1 MELIGVIAAVAIII
15 IMTQRGFKLYWS
27 ILTGTIVVIVS
38 NRFTLEEIFSITYHS
53 LLSPTM
59 ITLTLIIIS
68 LTAFGNLMKETG
80 SLKIT
85 TLTLSTLVKDYRY
98 QMVILPLLIGLI
110 TFPGGAVFSAPLV
123 EEAGK
128 KLALSRERM
137 VVANTAFRHVQYTIY
152 PLYPGLLLIAEMT
165 SYNLYDY
172 ILFNLP
178 IFIIYFLFTFK
189 YVFRGIKAKGLSG
202 SVPENNNRQSDLL
215 KLLYSLSPLI
225 LIILLV
231 LIFDLYYPV
240 AILIGI
246 LAVFFIY
253 YPADRPFLETA
264 RFRLGHLVRGI
275 NWSMTFSIIA
285 ILLFKDFLEKS
296 AVIENIMAVMLE
308 NNFPMLIPIIFLPF
322 LAAFLMGNYFAAV
335 GICVPLFIP
344 ILPPGEQGFYY
355 MAMVFLASQA
365 GYFGSPVHMCNILTI
380 EHFKASLPPVI
391 KDVNVLGATLILL
404 GITAYLIR
412 QYLL

>member
-27 ILTGTIVVIVS
+27 ILTGIAVVIVS
-38 NRFTLEEIFSITYHS
+38 NRFTLEEIFSITYHA
-53 LLSPTM
+53 LRSPTM
-59 ITLTLIIIS
+59 ITLTLIVIT

-80 SLKIT
+80 SLRIT
-85 TLTLSTLVKDYRY
+85 MFSLSSLVKDPRY

-128 KLALSRERM
+128 KLKLSRERM
-137 VVANTAFRHVQYTIY
+137 VVANTAFRHVQYMIY
-152 PLYPGLLLIAEMT
+152 PLYPGLLLMAEIT
-165 SYNLYDY
+165 PYNLFDY
-172 ILFNLP
+172 IFFNLP
-178 IFIIYFLFTFK
+178 VFIIFFLVTFK
-189 YVFRGIKAKGLSG
+189 FVFRGVKVTGL
-202 SVPENNNRQSDLL
+202 PEDSPEDNNRRSELK

-231 LIFDLYYPV
+231 LIFHLYYPA

-253 YPADRPFLETA
+253 YPVDKPFWETA
-264 RFRLGHLVRGI
+264 RSRFGHLARGI
-275 NWSMTFSIIA
+275 NWSMAFSIIA
-285 ILLFKDFLEKS
+285 ILIFKDFLEHS
-296 AVIENIMAVMLE
+296 AVIDDIMAVMME
-308 NNFPMLIPIIFLPF
+308 NNFPVLIPVIFLPF
-322 LAAFLMGNYFAAV
+322 LTAFLMGNYFAAV
-335 GICVPLFIP
+335 GICVPLFMP

-355 MAMVFLASQA
+355 MALIFLTSQA
-365 GYFGSPVHMCNILTI
+365 GYFGSPIHMCNILTI
-380 EHFKASLPPVI
+380 EHFKASLPLVI
-391 KDVNVLGATLILL
+391 KDVNILGATLVLL
-404 GITAYLIR
+404 SITAFLTR

>member
-27 ILTGTIVVIVS
+27 ILTGTLVVIVS
-38 NRFTLEEIFSITYHS
+38 SRFALEEIFSITYHA
-53 LLSPTM
+53 LLSPTT
-59 ITLTLIIIS
+59 ITLTLIVVS

-80 SLKIT
+80 SLEVT
-85 TLTLSTLVKDYRY
+85 TLSLSTLVKDYRY

-137 VVANTAFRHVQYTIY
+137 VVANTAFRHVQYMIY

-165 SYNLYDY
+165 PYDLYDY

-178 IFIIYFLFTFK
+178 IFLIFFLVTFK
-189 YVFRGIKAKGLSG
+189 YVFRGVKGTG
-202 SVPENNNRQSDLL
+202 SSDNVTRGKTWQDDLK

-225 LIILLV
+225 LIIMLV
-231 LIFDLYYPV
+231 IIFDLYYPV
-240 AILIGI
+240 AILAGI

-253 YPADRPFLETA
+253 YPKDRPFSETA
-264 RFRLGHLVRGI
+264 RLRLGHLFKGI

-285 ILLFKDFLEKS
+285 ILVFKDFLEQS
-296 AVIENIMAVMLE
+296 AVIENVMGVMLQ
-308 NNFPMLIPIIFLPF
+308 NNFPLLIPVMFLPF

-335 GICVPLFIP
+335 GICVPLFLP

-355 MAMVFLASQA
+355 MALVFIASQA

-391 KDVNVLGATLILL
+391 RDVNVIGAALITF
-404 GITAYLIR
+404 GIAAYLIR